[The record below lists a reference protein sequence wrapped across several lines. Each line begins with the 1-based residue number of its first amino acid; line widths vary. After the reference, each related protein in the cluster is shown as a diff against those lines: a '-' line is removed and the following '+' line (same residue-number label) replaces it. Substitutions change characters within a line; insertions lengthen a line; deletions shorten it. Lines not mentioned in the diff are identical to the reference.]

1 MNIYEPVRMPEL
13 AGSSTANRPAAI
25 VVENPP
31 EARLVLFRIGPGQ
44 EVATHTS
51 ASAVFI
57 SVLSGG
63 GFVSGA
69 EGESP
74 VRAGMVAAITAGEPH
89 GMRAGEEELVLA
101 ALIAPRPGG

>member
-1 MNIYEPVRMPEL
+1 MHLYEPARMPEL
-13 AGSSTANRPAAI
+13 AGSSPTNRPAVLVA
-25 VVENPP
+25 ENLP
-31 EARLVLFRIGPGQ
+31 EARLVLFRIRPGQ

-89 GMRAGEEELVLA
+89 GMRAGDEELVLA